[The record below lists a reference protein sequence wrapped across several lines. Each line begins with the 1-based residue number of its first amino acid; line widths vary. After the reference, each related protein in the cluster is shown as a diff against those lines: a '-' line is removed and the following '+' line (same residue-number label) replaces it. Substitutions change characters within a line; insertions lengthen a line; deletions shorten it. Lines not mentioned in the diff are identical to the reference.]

1 MTEKLTIANWA
12 EEDKPREKLERL
24 GASALSNAELLGI
37 LIGSGSQDESAV
49 DLMKHILR
57 DCDNN
62 LNTLG
67 KMTIPELT
75 RYKGMGPAKAITIL
89 AACELGKRRALDKIG
104 ARPDLGSSLA
114 IYNYMLPK
122 MQDLDHEEAW
132 LLMMNQNFKLI
143 KATCIS
149 NGGITETAVDIRVL
163 IKEAVVNNATIIAFC
178 HNHPSN
184 SPQPSKADD
193 KLTAQI
199 AEACKL
205 MRLFFMDHVIITDG
219 AFYSYHDKGKL

>member
-1 MTEKLTIANWA
+1 MAEKLTIANWA

-37 LIGSGSQDESAV
+37 LIGSGSTDESAV
-49 DLMKHILR
+49 DLMKRILK

-62 LNTLG
+62 LNQLG
-67 KMTIPELT
+67 KKTIRELT
-75 RYKGMGPAKAITIL
+75 QYKGMGPAKAITIL

-104 ARPDLGSSLA
+104 TRPDLGSSLA

-122 MQDLDHEEAW
+122 MQDLDTEEAW

-149 NGGITETAVDIRVL
+149 HRRHYRNGRRYPAHHQRSGTQQRYHHRLLSQSSEQQSA
-163 IKEAVVNNATIIAFC
+163 
-178 HNHPSN
+178 P
-184 SPQPSKADD
+184 PSKADD
-193 KLTAQI
+193 
-199 AEACKL
+199 
-205 MRLFFMDHVIITDG
+205 
-219 AFYSYHDKGKL
+219 